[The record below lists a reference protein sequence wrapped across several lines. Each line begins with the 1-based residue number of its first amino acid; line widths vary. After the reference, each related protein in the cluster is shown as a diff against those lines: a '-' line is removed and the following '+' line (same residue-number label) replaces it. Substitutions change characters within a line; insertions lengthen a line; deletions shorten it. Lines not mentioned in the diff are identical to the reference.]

1 MFLIKDWLSVELC
14 RENPDAIVVYGDN
27 LIHKGKVGQ
36 AIIRDEKNS
45 FGIPTKRLP
54 SMSDKAFFS
63 DREDEVGV
71 VIDSLDILK
80 QYSNNGKTV
89 ILPSNKIG
97 SGLAK
102 LKTKSPVVY
111 KLINDF
117 YKEIEKENIK

>member
-27 LIHKGKVGQ
+27 LIHKGKAGQ

-71 VIDSLDILK
+71 VIDSLDVLK
-80 QYSNNGKTV
+80 QYSNSGKTV